1 MKSSMPMFRRF
12 CDRFWLLPFVTHVI
26 ILVLVSVLGI
36 VYIHANQE
44 LTSTFFAVVLFK
56 ADVATDSAC
65 ALAPATPD
73 AL

>member
-1 MKSSMPMFRRF
+1 MRGFAFCFR
-12 CDRFWLLPFVTHVI
+12 LLPLVTLVTFVG
-26 ILVLVSVLGI
+26 LVSVLGI
-36 VYIHANQE
+36 AHIHADNK
-44 LTSTFFAVVLFK
+44 LTSTLFAVVLFK